1 MKQHCVKTKIRVMS
15 YWKVK
20 AGVHVK
26 AVLTTLNTA
35 FSSRLIFVDFQFNSA
50 FAVSF
55 HSMRSDAQVTFDSGV
70 HVSNKAKSLSN
81 AHFINHCWVVMCKL
95 FGAFGIF

>member
-35 FSSRLIFVDFQFNSA
+35 FSSRFVDFQFNSA

-55 HSMRSDAQVTFDSGV
+55 HSMRSDAQVMFDSGG

-81 AHFINHCWVVMCKL
+81 AHFIKPLLGGFV
-95 FGAFGIF
+95 